1 MIETAPIF
9 TKLLSSIG
17 PYDNLVLE
25 YERAFETN
33 YLKALDNFDHERKKN
48 IKLKEMSS
56 RMELK
61 SKESEI
67 QSIKQEARDRY
78 EKIRTELEKKNV

>member
-1 MIETAPIF
+1 MC
-9 TKLLSSIG
+9 
-17 PYDNLVLE
+17 LVLE

-33 YLKALDNFDHERKKN
+33 YLKALDNFDHERQKN
-48 IKLKEMSS
+48 LKLKEMSS

-67 QSIKQEARDRY
+67 QNIIKQTVYQAWPACIWLFLKYLLILRGDC
-78 EKIRTELEKKNV
+78 LF